1 MRSLL
6 FAVSLLLVS
15 AAWADD
21 GTLALSVAYK
31 GGDQYTFEKKD
42 YGSYDD
48 LLRAIRR
55 KYGQQHITSIE
66 VHMGTVYTVNDA
78 LKVCRLKHDTGAM
91 ISMHF
96 EVDGQKNQ
104 LFCN

>member
-6 FAVSLLLVS
+6 LAVSLLMVT

-21 GTLALSVAYK
+21 GTLDLSVTYK
-31 GGDQYTFEKKD
+31 GADQFSFEKKD
-42 YGSYDD
+42 YGSYAD

-55 KYGQQHITSIE
+55 KYGAQHITTIE
-66 VHMGTVYTVNDA
+66 VHMGTVYTVDDT

-96 EVDGQKNQ
+96 IVDGQKNQ